1 LGLLDTTY
9 LYDTRG
15 RTTHVTTGDRTT
27 EYVYDD
33 ANPKVRGNVESIIAA
48 DGQVTRFEYDELDRI
63 EKTTYHD
70 GHSTATTYDKNGN
83 AETLLVPTQVTHSFA
98 SNGINKVKSNTTP
111 LNEVTRYR
119 YDKDRRLQ
127 EIELPSGQLITNTY
141 TSGQLRKTTTV
152 EGDIDYTYINGSQ
165 PETITEG
172 TESLTYG
179 YDGDLVTRMQYAGE
193 INTSIVQGYDNNFWL
208 NSLTYAGR
216 NTALYYDNDGLLT
229 GINGYTITRNSSHG
243 LPESMSDGIS
253 LQTRSYSTY
262 GEDDTVQNRI
272 NDKRRYDYTLSYIL
286 VVQIDLKTEALADG
300 TFEYSCI
307 SL

>member
-1 LGLLDTTY
+1 MLLDRVSTSGLLDTTY

-33 ANPKVRGNVESIIAA
+33 TNPKVRGNVESIIAA
-48 DGQVTRFEYDELDRI
+48 DGQITRFEYDELDRI

-98 SNGINKVKSNTTP
+98 SNGVNKVETNTTP

-152 EGDIDYTYINGSQ
+152 ECDIDYTYINGSQ
-165 PETITEG
+165 PETVTEG
-172 TESLTYG
+172 TGADAESLTYG
-179 YDGDLVTRMQYAGE
+179 YDGDLVTSIQYAGE

-229 GINGYTITRNSSHG
+229 GINFRGDYN
-243 LPESMSDGIS
+243 
-253 LQTRSYSTY
+253 
-262 GEDDTVQNRI
+262 QNR
-272 NDKRRYDYTLSYIL
+272 
-286 VVQIDLKTEALADG
+286 VVHVRH
-300 TFEYSCI
+300 S
-307 SL
+307 